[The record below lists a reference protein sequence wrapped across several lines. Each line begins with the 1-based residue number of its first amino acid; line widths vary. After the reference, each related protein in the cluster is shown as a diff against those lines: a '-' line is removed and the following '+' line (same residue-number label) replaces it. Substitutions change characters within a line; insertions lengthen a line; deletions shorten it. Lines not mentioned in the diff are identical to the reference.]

1 MMNTRVCLLAI
12 LAGGLNLN
20 SLEAQAASSP
30 TDFSLAQN
38 TLGQNDI
45 NPNGMFFNRFSGGF
59 PGTEWFQTFPI
70 EGTNRF
76 RMADI
81 FNGGF
86 SATITADG
94 VITLDNGIGGG
105 SFSEPDRYVINPNIG
120 GTGFTFVCNRAPFTG
135 PDFPLMLQDARPS
148 NSLFSGTWVNQRERV
163 DPEFGTVT
171 ALGEEMLTLLN
182 SGTTLRITDPGG
194 GFFQGVYENGKTIV
208 FRRIVPE
215 PTDPRFASY
224 PGSSLSLQQ
233 NLIGVVRFLSI
244 NEFEAVFLL
253 QTRAPLGSQNQNIF
267 RYRAQREIPLAPG
280 DIDGNG
286 SVDANDRA
294 LIVQQ
299 LGLTVE
305 DDGYNL
311 AADLDLDDDIDNDD
325 LMLFDNAEVVFV
337 TGFEA
342 DDVLLT
348 QHWLDQRSVQP

>member
-1 MMNTRVCLLAI
+1 MKTTV
-12 LAGGLNLN
+12 
-20 SLEAQAASSP
+20 
-30 TDFSLAQN
+30 FSLS
-38 TLGQNDI
+38 TLGLALVLQSSALHASVSTRANNVNGDIAGSNDI

-70 EGTNRF
+70 AGTNRF

-86 SATITADG
+86 SATITPDG

-135 PDFPLMLQDARPS
+135 PDFPLMLQDARPA
-148 NSLFSGTWVNQRERV
+148 NALFAGSWINQRERV

-171 ALGEEMLTLLN
+171 ALGEEALSLVN
-182 SGTTLRITDPGG
+182 SGNTLRLTDPGG

-215 PTDPRFASY
+215 PSDPRFASY

-253 QTRAPLGSQNQNIF
+253 QTRAPLGSQNQNMF
-267 RYRAQREIPLAPG
+267 RYRAVREVPLAPG

-294 LIVQQ
+294 LLVQQ
-299 LGLTVE
+299 LGLSVE
-305 DDGYNL
+305 DDAYNL
-311 AADLDLDDDIDNDD
+311 AADLDLDDDVDNDD
-325 LMLFDNAEVVFV
+325 LMRFDNAEVVFV